1 MRIRGSSVL
10 AAVAICA
17 ILGGCTQYDLGR
29 LAGDDTNGRNNN
41 TPGSTLARQFLIDQ
55 LKPISTGLNT
65 AATGDAAYTQSLPG
79 GTNVVA
85 VIRGTDLAN
94 QYVVVGAHYDHLG
107 NSCQFKSAGDQICN
121 GATDNAAG
129 AAAVLAI
136 ARSIA
141 AQATKPRRSVV
152 LALWDEEED
161 GLVGSRYYA
170 DHPLV
175 PLASTVGYVNFDI
188 QGANLSPS
196 LRNTSIAVAS
206 ESGGDRFEQIVHSAI
221 NASTLDT
228 ETLSSIFGQN
238 RSDYVSFLAKQ
249 VPSVFFTDATGPC
262 YHTSDD
268 EIGIV
273 DFRKLDQQI
282 AIALRVTREL
292 ANTGSPPS
300 FAPNTPLVSYS
311 DAVVLQRV
319 MERLWRDRDRF
330 SAEDQDT
337 LSTIRADL
345 TRIVLDG
352 RSAFG
357 SDDAS
362 TVLGHAATVVIS
374 ILPKGACDGF
384 LAPADQQAARAVERF
399 ALQARSP

>member
-1 MRIRGSSVL
+1 M
-10 AAVAICA
+10 
-17 ILGGCTQYDLGR
+17 
-29 LAGDDTNGRNNN
+29 
-41 TPGSTLARQFLIDQ
+41 
-55 LKPISTGLNT
+55 
-65 AATGDAAYTQSLPG
+65 
-79 GTNVVA
+79 
-85 VIRGTDLAN
+85 
-94 QYVVVGAHYDHLG
+94 
-107 NSCQFKSAGDQICN
+107 
-121 GATDNAAG
+121 
-129 AAAVLAI
+129 
-136 ARSIA
+136 
-141 AQATKPRRSVV
+141 V

-196 LRNTSIAVAS
+196 LRNTSFAVAS

-273 DFRKLDQQI
+273 DFSKLDQQI

-292 ANTGSPPS
+292 ANTGSPPT

-319 MERLWRDRDRF
+319 MEQLWRDRDRF
-330 SAEDQDT
+330 SARGSGHAEHDQ
-337 LSTIRADL
+337 
-345 TRIVLDG
+345 G
-352 RSAFG
+352 G
-357 SDDAS
+357 SDSDRAGRPVRLRKRRRRAPS
-362 TVLGHAATVVIS
+362 SGTPPRWS
-374 ILPKGACDGF
+374 SRSSRR
-384 LAPADQQAARAVERF
+384 APATASLPRPTNRRPARWSASHFRP
-399 ALQARSP
+399 ARRNQVASYLLAC

>member
-29 LAGDDTNGRNNN
+29 LAGDDTNGRNND

-129 AAAVLAI
+129 CGRGAGDRPIDRGAGDQAAPVGGPGAVGRGGGRA
-136 ARSIA
+136 AR
-141 AQATKPRRSVV
+141 
-152 LALWDEEED
+152 LAL
-161 GLVGSRYYA
+161 LRGSPARPA
-170 DHPLV
+170 GE
-175 PLASTVGYVNFDI
+175 TVGYVNFDI
-188 QGANLSPS
+188 QGANLAPS
-196 LRNTSIAVAS
+196 LRNTSFAVAS

-228 ETLSSIFGQN
+228 ETLSSIFGQG

-273 DFRKLDQQI
+273 DFSKLDQQI

-292 ANTGSPPS
+292 ANTGSPPT
-300 FAPNTPLVSYS
+300 FASNTPLVSYS

-319 MERLWRDRDRF
+319 MEQLWRDRDRF

-357 SDDAS
+357 SDDVS